1 MTCCAAVAGGS
12 IDLAHANA
20 MAEELRLATMTAPDG
35 LKTLRFSVPGMKCGG
50 CIAGIEK
57 AVNAVPGIL
66 TARANLTAR
75 AVSVTWRGT
84 ATEPTAIRAALAR
97 AGFDATVLDPDDAD
111 AEDAR
116 ECRDLVTR
124 MGVAGFASANV
135 MLLSVS
141 VWAGAGDA
149 TRDLLH
155 WISALIAL
163 PTVVYA
169 GRPFFISAL
178 RGLRAGR
185 LNMDAP
191 ISLAVIL
198 AALVSL
204 SQVIRGGEEAYF
216 DAAVMLLFLLLVGRW
231 LDVTMRAKA
240 RRSASAL
247 ARMSP
252 RGAWV
257 VDAAG
262 ERRYRAAD
270 ALRAGDLVAVDAGM
284 RIPVDG
290 TVTEGRGTLD
300 ASLVTGESTPVAVAP
315 GARVEAGTMTLD
327 AGLTIRATGV
337 GEGTTLAEIMRLC
350 AAAEDRKSRL
360 ARLADRAAAIY
371 APLVHLIALA
381 TLIGWM
387 VAGAGFERAM
397 LAAVAVLIVTC
408 PCALGLA
415 APMAQAVASGRL
427 FRAGVMLKDG
437 AALER
442 LALVDRAVFDKTGV
456 LTIGT
461 PRPTGGLPDGAA
473 LSRLAALA
481 TRSTHPLAQAL
492 AGHAAARATL
502 PVSDIRETP
511 GAGIEGTVN
520 GRRIRLG
527 SASFCGTTEDIAD
540 DALACWYVDGD
551 ARPRRLTFA
560 DSLRP
565 DTAAT
570 VAALERA
577 GIDVEILSGDRS
589 AAVERSARETGIGS
603 ARAGMRPEDKIDRV
617 ESLTA
622 QGHRVLMVGD
632 GINDAPALSAA
643 TVSMAPASGSDIGR
657 AAADLVFTGASLGA
671 VTTAWRIARRTRTV
685 ILQNFALAAAY
696 NTIAIPLAVLG
707 HAGPLVAAIAMSSSS
722 LLVTLNAL
730 RLNTGADT

>member
-1 MTCCAAVAGGS
+1 MELAQGRAV
-12 IDLAHANA
+12 
-20 MAEELRLATMTAPDG
+20 AEELRLATVVAPDG
-35 LKTLRFSVPGMKCGG
+35 LKTLRFTVPSMKCGG
-50 CIAGIEK
+50 CVAGIEK
-57 AVNAVPGIL
+57 AVGTLPGVVS
-66 TARANLTAR
+66 ARANLTTR
-75 AVSVTWRGT
+75 SVSVTWRGT
-84 ATEPTAIRAALAR
+84 ATEPTEIRDALRR
-97 AGFDATVLDPDDAD
+97 AGFDAVVLDPDEAD

-141 VWAGAGDA
+141 IWAGAGDA

-169 GRPFFISAL
+169 GRPFFVSAL

-198 AALVSL
+198 AAIVSL

-231 LDVTMRAKA
+231 LDRTMRAKA
-240 RRSASAL
+240 RRSATAL
-247 ARMSP
+247 ARLSP

-257 VDAAG
+257 MDALG
-262 ERRYRAAD
+262 ERRYCAAD
-270 ALRAGDLVAVDAGM
+270 ALKAGDLVAVDPGM

-290 TVTEGRGTLD
+290 IVTEGRGTLD
-300 ASLVTGESTPVAVAP
+300 ASLVTGESAPVAVEP
-315 GARVEAGTMTLD
+315 GTRVDAGTMALD
-327 AGLTIRATGV
+327 AGFIVRATGV
-337 GEGTTLAEIMRLC
+337 GDGTTLAEIVRLC

-360 ARLADRAAAIY
+360 ARLADQAASIY
-371 APLVHLIALA
+371 APVVHLIALA

-387 VAGAGFERAM
+387 VMGAGFERAM

-427 FRAGVMLKDG
+427 FRSGIMLKDG

-442 LALVDRAVFDKTGV
+442 LALIDRAVFDKTGV
-456 LTIGT
+456 LTIGA
-461 PRPTGGLPDGAA
+461 PRVTGGLPEGAA
-473 LSRLAALA
+473 LARLAAVA
-481 TRSTHPLAQAL
+481 RRSTHPLSQAIAEHSAGEAQL
-492 AGHAAARATL
+492 AVT
-502 PVSDIRETP
+502 DIRETP
-511 GAGIEGTVN
+511 GAGVEGIVD
-520 GRRIRLG
+520 GQLVRIG
-527 SASFCGTTEDIAD
+527 SARFCGAQEDET
-540 DALACWYVDGD
+540 DAGLACWTVDGN
-551 ARPRRLTFA
+551 ASPRRISFA

-565 DTAAT
+565 DTLDT
-570 VAALERA
+570 VRALETG
-577 GIDVEILSGDRS
+577 GIGVEILSGDRA
-589 AAVERSARETGIGS
+589 AAVARSASETGIDKAS
-603 ARAGMRPEDKIDRV
+603 AGMLPADKIDRI
-617 ESLTA
+617 EALATD
-622 QGHRVLMVGD
+622 GHRVLMVGD

-657 AAADLVFTGASLGA
+657 AAADLVFTGASLSA
-671 VTTAWRIARRTRTV
+671 VTSAWRIARKTRAV
-685 ILQNFALAAAY
+685 ILQNFGLAAAY
-696 NTIAIPLAVLG
+696 NTIAIPLAVSG

-730 RLNTGADT
+730 RLNMGDDG